1 MGVNASSLLN
11 PGGQEATWQAYV
23 FSIYEDRALIIRSQQ
38 NNIGYSPMVLVLD
51 FSGSMYHSYEL
62 LRKIGQTALDAG
74 LVVVCFANDAILSE
88 PGQTLSTTDGCT
100 NYSAVLEL
108 LLKKEVVT
116 ADTTIMFFTDGVPNM
131 GQEKQD
137 GLIDRVHGIL
147 AQGPGS
153 MISIYLSNYTP
164 TEETKRQMEQLCSS
178 GQKAKYIRGQEL
190 ETTIRNGF
198 AASLQTVATGN
209 KVQVGAF
216 AVHVADP
223 KQWHEGSKDV
233 CLIAKDQVPTAMGV
247 AAAIIAFLERNGQ
260 GLPVLDILRNL
271 NKFLSRFSG
280 REGYGVMKLIDAVR
294 EAAVNHG
301 TSKNQGLSLLLAAAS
316 AATTVDHSQHGVNLV
331 ELLHHAR
338 VAASNNPTEHAVQ
351 AAKVRKAQQ
360 KALSRS
366 GNTAEKINKAVNEVA
381 QPVVDLFNRKEPV
394 TAIRFHI
401 SAELKQQLALLAD
414 PTQKP
419 EDLQSATAA
428 ISHPGGIEVK
438 ASDVVRV
445 TSLQEHYS
453 DPVLFVVP
461 DDLGLSA
468 KLCTLVTYVLTGGN
482 GLPTVQGVWA
492 LCSAVFGKKLD
503 TAESVET
510 VLALLQVMRV
520 YNSQT
525 LQPNP
530 FDFKRSAYA
539 YGDGLRHPFP
549 VFFLT
554 RLLTICVCFS
564 FLNTFFCVGSFWT
577 SHGAVVFLFRTW
589 RRLLHGGPGTVGSRT
604 VRPIETL
611 GRPRS
616 TGAKLDAC
624 SAQRRLLCRK
634 VLSTYRRCCEEDA

>member
-11 PGGQEATWQAYV
+11 PGGQEATGQAYV
-23 FSIYEDRALIIRSQQ
+23 FPIDEDRALIIRSQQ

-153 MISIYLSNYTP
+153 MQSIYLSNYTP
-164 TEETKRQMEQLCSS
+164 TEETKRQMKQLCSS
-178 GQKAKYIRGQEL
+178 GQNPNYITDPDL
-190 ETTIRNGF
+190 EMTLRNGF

-209 KVQVGAF
+209 EVQVGAF

-247 AAAIIAFLERNGQ
+247 AAAILAFVERNVQ

-280 REGYGVMKLIDAVR
+280 RKGYGVMKLIDAVR

-366 GNTAEKINKAVNEVA
+366 GNTAEKISKAVNEVA
-381 QPVVDLFNRKEPV
+381 RPVVDLFGRKEPV
-394 TAIRFHI
+394 TGIRFHI
-401 SAELKQQLALLAD
+401 SAELKQQLARLAD

-428 ISHPGGIEVK
+428 ISQPGGVEVK
-438 ASDVVRV
+438 ASNLILVD
-445 TSLQEHYS
+445 SLQKERFS

-461 DDLGLSA
+461 DYLGLSA
-468 KLCTLVTYVLTGGN
+468 KLCTLVTYVVTGGN

-525 LQPNP
+525 HREQPNP

-589 RRLLHGGPGTVGSRT
+589 RRLLHGGTGTVGSRT
-604 VRPIETL
+604 V
-611 GRPRS
+611 
-616 TGAKLDAC
+616 
-624 SAQRRLLCRK
+624 
-634 VLSTYRRCCEEDA
+634 